1 MPSKITLKQG
11 DIIEIGGVPVCL
23 AYTHQKLAVFAVASF
38 DADGFIDENS
48 ALRTTASRWRKE
60 FDKYD
65 QHGKDSGNST
75 SV

>member
-23 AYTHQKLAVFAVASF
+23 AYTHQKLAVIAVASF

-48 ALRTTASRWRKE
+48 SLRTAAALWKRQ

-65 QHGKDSGNST
+65 EHGKDRVN
-75 SV
+75 